1 MSPTTILFRTIL
13 IWTIT
18 VYYTTPQHNT
28 THALHRAVPYLT
40 TLHYIAPHRAV
51 LRCTAPYLTVPHRTA
66 LYRIAMHRTIP
77 YYTAPHCDAPHH
89 AALHHAHCSAPY
101 RTALHRTA
109 PRCTALHRAAL
120 HRTVPYYNVD
130 WRCWCY
136 CCLSSWLPIA
146 KIKTT
151 VAQVT
156 NTRIH

>member
-1 MSPTTILFRTIL
+1 M
-13 IWTIT
+13 
-18 VYYTTPQHNT
+18 VYQNKFNQDRCHRRQFFFGPFSSERSQYTTPHHNT

-66 LYRIAMHRTIP
+66 LYRTAMHRTVP

-109 PRCTALHRAAL
+109 LRCTALHRAAL
-120 HRTVPYYNVD
+120 HRTVLQ
-130 WRCWCY
+130 CG
-136 CCLSSWLPIA
+136 LTLLMLLLFE
-146 KIKTT
+146 
-151 VAQVT
+151 
-156 NTRIH
+156 